1 MQLEMPMDE
10 HPTGDRESA
19 VTRLVE
25 SVLTRYVALE
35 ERLRGNRRAQLAV
48 ALGIM
53 IVVLVPS
60 LVLLFLPLWVDLG
73 ENRFKG
79 LGYAGIFIANL
90 VSTVTVVIPVPGL
103 TAAGQALIVSG
114 GKNLSPIPVGIVGG
128 AGMALGEITAYI
140 TGAVG
145 REIVRGRQVGG
156 PARFR
161 RAVEATVRWIGWLMA
176 HYGML
181 TLFALSVIP
190 NPLFE
195 VAGLTAGS
203 VRMKFWRFMLPVA
216 VGKILRGLILAFLGA
231 YSLGFLGL

>member
-1 MQLEMPMDE
+1 MDE
-10 HPTGDRESA
+10 HPTGEGESA
-19 VTRLVE
+19 VTRIARRL
-25 SVLTRYVALE
+25 LIRYVAFE

-48 ALGIM
+48 ALGI
-53 IVVLVPS
+53 IFVVLIPS
-60 LVLLFLPLWVDLG
+60 LILLFLPIWVDLD

-90 VSTVTVVIPVPGL
+90 VSTITVVIPVPGL
-103 TAAGQALIVSG
+103 SAAGQALIVSG

-128 AGMALGEITAYI
+128 AGMALGEVTAYI
-140 TGAVG
+140 AGAVG
-145 REIVRGRQVGG
+145 RELVEGRQVGG
-156 PARFR
+156 PSWFR
-161 RAVEATVRWIGWLMA
+161 RSVESTVRAIGWLMR

-181 TLFALSVIP
+181 TLFVLSVIP

>member
-1 MQLEMPMDE
+1 MDE
-10 HPTGDRESA
+10 HPSGERESA
-19 VTRLVE
+19 ATRLARR
-25 SVLTRYVALE
+25 LLARYVALE

-53 IVVLVPS
+53 FVVLVPS
-60 LVLLFLPLWVDLG
+60 LILLFLPFWVDLD

-90 VSTVTVVIPVPGL
+90 VSTITVVIPVPGL

-128 AGMALGEITAYI
+128 AGMALGEVTAYV

-145 REIVRGRQVGG
+145 REFAEGRRVGG
-156 PARFR
+156 PSWFR
-161 RAVEATVRWIGWLMA
+161 RAVESTIRGIGWLMA

-181 TLFALSVIP
+181 TLFVLSAIP

-195 VAGLTAGS
+195 IAGLTAGS
-203 VRMKFWRFMLPVA
+203 IRMKFWRFMLAVA
-216 VGKILRGLILAFLGA
+216 AGKIVRGLILAFLGA
-231 YSLGFLGL
+231 YSLGFLGM

>member
-1 MQLEMPMDE
+1 LDE
-10 HPTGDRESA
+10 HPTGEGESA
-19 VTRLVE
+19 VTRIARRL
-25 SVLTRYVALE
+25 LARYVAFE

-48 ALGIM
+48 ALGI
-53 IVVLVPS
+53 IFVVLIPS
-60 LVLLFLPLWVDLG
+60 LILLFLPIWVDLD

-90 VSTVTVVIPVPGL
+90 VSTITVVIPVPGL
-103 TAAGQALIVSG
+103 SAAGQALIVSG

-128 AGMALGEITAYI
+128 AGMALGEVTAYI
-140 TGAVG
+140 AGAVG
-145 REIVRGRQVGG
+145 RELVEGRQVGG
-156 PARFR
+156 PSWFR
-161 RAVEATVRWIGWLMA
+161 RSVESTVRTIGWLMR
-176 HYGML
+176 HHGML
-181 TLFALSVIP
+181 TLFVLSVIP

-231 YSLGFLGL
+231 YSLGFLGY